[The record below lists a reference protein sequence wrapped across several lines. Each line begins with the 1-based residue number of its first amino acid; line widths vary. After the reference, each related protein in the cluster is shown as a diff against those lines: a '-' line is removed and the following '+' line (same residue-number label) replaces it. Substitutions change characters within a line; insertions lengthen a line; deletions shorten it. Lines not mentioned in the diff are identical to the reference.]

1 MDRIFSTGISKR
13 LAGGLGA
20 LVFSSLAMFFST
32 PGYAANCAFNSTD
45 SKTQK
50 LSFTVPADL
59 HVPRNA
65 PAGTVIWESADVSA
79 GSTGPYNCAT
89 DFTWGTI
96 NSVGASA
103 SASSKTDL
111 PIGETGLAWSLVYF
125 WPRRQDVADISLAGT
140 RPWGTYSFDGTSFK
154 LRIKKIGSVTA
165 GASIAAGLLGFV
177 SVNKEFNA
185 FTVNVSN
192 QASVGTVSCKTPDV
206 TVRMGDKNRVGQ
218 FKGVGTS
225 LAPVNFSIGI
235 KECPEGINK
244 VSYLLKP
251 NTEIVD
257 SARSVV
263 ALDAA
268 SSAKGVGL
276 QLLDESANPVALNK
290 TIVFNG
296 YDKAGGDFNIPLKAA
311 YHQTAAV
318 IEPGTANSS
327 VTVVMTYE

>member
-1 MDRIFSTGISKR
+1 MDRIFSIGISKR

-20 LVFSSLAMFFST
+20 LVFSSLAMLFST

-45 SKTQK
+45 TKTQK

-59 HVPRNA
+59 QVPRNA

-79 GSTGPYNCAT
+79 GSTGPFNCAT
-89 DFTWGTI
+89 DFTWGTF

-125 WPRRQDVADISLAGT
+125 GQGQDVADISLART
-140 RPWGTYSFDGTSFK
+140 QAWGTYSFGGASFK

-165 GASIAAGLLGFV
+165 GASIAAGLLGLV

-192 QASVGTVSCKTPDV
+192 QASVSTVSCKTPDV

-225 LAPVNFSIGI
+225 LAPVSFSIGI
-235 KECPEGINK
+235 KECPDGINK

-257 SARSVV
+257 SARSVI

-311 YHQTAAV
+311 YHQTVAV

-327 VTVVMTYE
+327 VTFVMSYE

>member
-1 MDRIFSTGISKR
+1 M
-13 LAGGLGA
+13 
-20 LVFSSLAMFFST
+20 LVFSSLAMLFST
-32 PGYAANCAFNSTD
+32 PGYAANCAFISSD
-45 SKTQK
+45 AKTQK

-59 HVPRNA
+59 YVPRNA
-65 PAGTVIWESADVSA
+65 PTGTAIWESANIPPS
-79 GSTGPYNCAT
+79 STDADAFKCT
-89 DFTWGTI
+89 LSFKWGVI

-103 SASSKTDL
+103 SASSNTDF
-111 PIGETGLAWSLVYF
+111 PIGETGLAWNLVYF
-125 WPRRQDVADISLAGT
+125 TKGRDVADVSLVTTTEPAGSYT
-140 RPWGTYSFDGTSFK
+140 FVGTTFK

-165 GASIAAGLLGFV
+165 GASIAAGLLG
-177 SVNKEFNA
+177 SVNVNNEFNA
-185 FTVNVSN
+185 FTVSVSN
-192 QASVGTVSCKTPDV
+192 QASVGMLGCKTPAV
-206 TVRMGDKNRVGQ
+206 VVKMGDKNRVGD

-225 LAPVNFSIGI
+225 LEAVNFSIGI

-244 VSYLLKP
+244 VSYLLTP

-327 VTVVMTYE
+327 VTVVMSYE